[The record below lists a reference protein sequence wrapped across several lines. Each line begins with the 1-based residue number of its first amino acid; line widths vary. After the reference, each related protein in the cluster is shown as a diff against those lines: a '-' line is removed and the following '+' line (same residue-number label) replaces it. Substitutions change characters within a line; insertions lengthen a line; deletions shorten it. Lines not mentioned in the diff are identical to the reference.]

1 MPLYEYRCQQCG
13 KRFTFLYGV
22 IAGNTNPRCPRCGS
36 GELKKLISRVRR
48 LRGEEAILESMADSI
63 GDVDEDDPRSIRQFV
78 RRMGRQLGSELGED
92 ITDELEEMLEEE
104 MKAEREGRGEREEV
118 DEHIY

>member
-22 IAGNTNPRCPRCGS
+22 IARNTNPRCPRCGS
-36 GELKKLISRVRR
+36 DELKKLISRVRR
-48 LRGEEAILESMADSI
+48 LRGEEAILESMAESV

-104 MKAEREGRGEREEV
+104 MKAEREGRGEHEEV